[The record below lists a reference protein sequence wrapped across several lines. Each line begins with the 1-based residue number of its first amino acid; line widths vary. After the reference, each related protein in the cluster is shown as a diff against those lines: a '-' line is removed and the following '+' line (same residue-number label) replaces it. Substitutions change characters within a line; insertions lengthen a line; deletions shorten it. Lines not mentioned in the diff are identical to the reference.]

1 MRLHGHFGDGFLKP
15 NYVAFQRSGH
25 TTFVRVYAGLE
36 SLGERTVQSRSAPG
50 TVKKSVTDYAS
61 AWLIKG

>member
-36 SLGERTVQSRSAPG
+36 SLGERTGER
-50 TVKKSVTDYAS
+50 TV
-61 AWLIKG
+61 